1 MFVRVRVPRGLPI
14 KRHPAVSPTGGH
26 GPLLDC
32 RRPFQPYHVRS
43 RVRFVAAATWP
54 LFWWCHVSVYVAMC
68 PFLVPR
74 VLFSVGATCLFQLLL
89 RFFSFH
95 LSISV
100 SASKFR
106 SFCSL
111 SSISHRYYTPTA
123 VTTAG
128 GNMVITATMA
138 PDQVSA
144 PDCVSLHSISGA
156 FSPVRS
162 PLWLS
167 RACLGKTDLAFF
179 RPSLSWQTE
188 YLSFLLS

>member
-1 MFVRVRVPRGLPI
+1 MFVRVRVPRGPADKTQPL
-14 KRHPAVSPTGGH
+14 PAVSPTGGC

-32 RRPFQPYHVRS
+32 RRPFQPYHVGS
-43 RVRFVAAATWP
+43 RVRFVAAATC
-54 LFWWCHVSVYVAMC
+54 LLLCWCHVSVYVAAR

-100 SASKFR
+100 SASNFQNF
-106 SFCSL
+106 FCR
-111 SSISHRYYTPTA
+111 SSISRRYYTPTA

-144 PDCVSLHSISGA
+144 PNCVSLHLVPGTLTPVFFPA
-156 FSPVRS
+156 FNSRNFSSAWSPFAVV
-162 PLWLS
+162 
-167 RACLGKTDLAFF
+167 
-179 RPSLSWQTE
+179 PSLSWQTE
-188 YLSFLLS
+188 H